1 MTHLVT
7 PTLACLILLAGCS
20 AVAEAQNGAQPAG
33 KGVVYHDENGN
44 GMRDDGEPG
53 IGGVRVS
60 NGSAITVTDADGGYS
75 LDVDDDTILFV
86 IKPRGWQVP
95 MNDLNL
101 PQFYYIHKPAGSP
114 PSRFAGVP
122 PTGELPSSID
132 FPLHPN
138 DEPDRFE
145 AILFGDTQPR
155 DVKEVNYIAHDVV
168 EDIIGTDA
176 AFGVT
181 LGDIVFDDLD
191 VFEPLN
197 RVIAM
202 IGIPWYNVLGNHD
215 LNTDAVEDHHSDETF
230 ESIYGPAY
238 YSFDYGAAHFL
249 VVDDVSWS
257 RPEGERGGYTGGLGE
272 EQLAFIENDLEQ
284 IPPDQLVVVFMHIPF
299 TRGWHEADR
308 QALFRLLEARPLT
321 FSVSAHTHW
330 QAHMFLD
337 EEDGWRG
344 EQPHHHLIN
353 VTVCGS
359 WWRGEPDE
367 RGIPNAL
374 MPGGGP
380 NGHAIITFDG
390 SRYSLRYQAAGA
402 PEDYQMNIYAPDE
415 ISSGQAGET
424 EVLVNV
430 FFGSEHSTV
439 EMRVDTGE
447 WSALE
452 MVLQPDPHF
461 LQLKKLE
468 EERGVTPGYRSLP
481 AAQDSLHLWRGVLP
495 VGIENGAHLIDVRT
509 TDMFGQT
516 YRSGRIIRVVDPSGA
531 ANAASGRRGRGGT
544 DRR

>member
-1 MTHLVT
+1 
-7 PTLACLILLAGCS
+7 
-20 AVAEAQNGAQPAG
+20 
-33 KGVVYHDENGN
+33 
-44 GMRDDGEPG
+44 
-53 IGGVRVS
+53 
-60 NGSAITVTDADGGYS
+60 
-75 LDVDDDTILFV
+75 
-86 IKPRGWQVP
+86 
-95 MNDLNL
+95 
-101 PQFYYIHKPAGSP
+101 
-114 PSRFAGVP
+114 
-122 PTGELPSSID
+122 
-132 FPLHPN
+132 PLHPN

-168 EDIIGTDA
+168 EDVMGTDA

-191 VFEPLN
+191 VFDPLN

-202 IGIPWYNVLGNHD
+202 IGIPWYNVIGNHD
-215 LNTDAVEDHHSDETF
+215 LNTDAAEDHHSDETF

-238 YSFDYGAAHFL
+238 YSFDYGAAHFI

-272 EQLAFIENDLEQ
+272 EQLEFIENDLEQ
-284 IPPDQLVVVFMHIPF
+284 IPADQLVVVFMHIPLI
-299 TRGWHEADR
+299 RGWHEPDR
-308 QALFRLLEARPLT
+308 QALFRLLEARPLS
-321 FSVSAHTHW
+321 FSISAHTHW

-374 MPGGGP
+374 MTGGGP
-380 NGHAIITFDG
+380 NGHAIIAFDG
-390 SRYSLRYQAAGA
+390 SRYSVRYQAAGA
-402 PEDYQMNIYAPDE
+402 PEGYQMNIYAPDE
-415 ISSGQAGET
+415 ILPEQVAET
-424 EVLVNV
+424 EILVNV
-430 FFGSEHSTV
+430 FAGSERSTV

-452 MVLQPDPHF
+452 MVLQPDPHY
-461 LQLKKLE
+461 LQLKNLE

-481 AAQDSLHLWRGVLP
+481 ATQDSLHLWRGMLP
-495 VGIENGAHLIDVRT
+495 AGIEKGAHLVEVRT

-516 YRSGRIIRVVDPSGA
+516 YRSGRIIRVVDPSGT
-531 ANAASGRRGRGGT
+531 ANASSGRRGRGGT